1 MASIQE
7 GFMILLGVP
16 EFGNSSRMSCC
27 TANLSC
33 PNPTTS
39 NFDTSVVATSAAGAR
54 LIHSVDEFYAA
65 AAAGVTRP
73 NAQPIFKSYQQMM
86 VWKQAQNRR

>member
-1 MASIQE
+1 
-7 GFMILLGVP
+7 MILLDAP
-16 EFGNSSRMSCC
+16 EFDNSSRMSCC

-33 PNPTTS
+33 PNPITANVDAS
-39 NFDTSVVATSAAGAR
+39 GVANSAAGAR

-65 AAAGVTRP
+65 AASGITRP
-73 NAQPIFKSYQQMM
+73 NAPPIFKSYQQMM